1 MSIQS
6 AEELEALKRVGC
18 VVALALREM
27 RRATRPGVTTAE
39 LDAVGSAVLEQH
51 GARSAPQLVYQFPG
65 INCISL
71 NDEAVHGIPGPR
83 AVRDGDLVKLDVTA
97 ELDGYIADAA
107 VTVALPGAGA
117 RERRLASCAESA
129 LGKAIN
135 AARAGRPVYE
145 IGRAIDREVRGQ
157 GFHVLRELHGH
168 GVGRTIHEPP
178 SVPQWEDRTYSQ
190 PLTEGLVFTIEPI
203 IAVATRQTRPSGD
216 GWTIVTADGSLS
228 AHFEHTVV
236 IRDEAAPLVLT
247 AA

>member
-6 AEELEALKRVGC
+6 AEELEALKRVGR

-27 RRATRPGVTTAE
+27 RRATRPGATTAE
-39 LDAVGSAVLEQH
+39 LDAVGAAVLEQH
-51 GARSAPQLVYQFPG
+51 GARSAPQLVYKFPG
-65 INCISL
+65 VTCISL

-135 AARAGRPVYE
+135 AAPAGRPGYE
-145 IGRAIDREVRGQ
+145 IRRAIDPAVRGH
-157 GFHVLRELHGH
+157 GLPALRELH
-168 GVGRTIHEPP
+168 
-178 SVPQWEDRTYSQ
+178 
-190 PLTEGLVFTIEPI
+190 
-203 IAVATRQTRPSGD
+203 
-216 GWTIVTADGSLS
+216 
-228 AHFEHTVV
+228 
-236 IRDEAAPLVLT
+236 
-247 AA
+247 